1 MTKRI
6 LHVTPTMEAAAGG
19 PPVVVER
26 LMATA
31 DACGYEAR
39 LLTSGVDCPPGAVSL
54 RSQKAALGGAGRA
67 AVAKAVAEA
76 DILHLHTMWSPLNAV
91 AAREARRLNKPYLLS
106 PHGMLDPW
114 SMAQKHL
121 KKRIYLALIEARTI
135 RGAAR
140 MLYTAEDERRLAEPI
155 TGPGPSAVIAL
166 GADRP
171 PAPPETLRAEFL
183 ATHPDLAPRRR
194 AIFLGRLHGKK
205 RPEAALR
212 AMATLRQTHP
222 DACLLFAGSGEAEA
236 DLRRMTEELGLA
248 EHVRFLGFLSGRE
261 KWQALAAAEAF
272 VLPSQQEN
280 FAIALA
286 EALHAGTPALL
297 TRKVNIWRE
306 VTEAGAGWALD
317 EDTLETSIATHLAAL
332 FDTPE
337 KQTTASEA
345 ARTLAGRAFD
355 WEISG
360 RATHALYDEVLGDRD
375 AGRTVTHP
383 DRLPPGAQSDVC
395 KIR

>member
-1 MTKRI
+1 MGFQRI
-6 LHVTPTMEAAAGG
+6 PPLWPRCAPRRHPRPETAHFAADCKTS
-19 PPVVVER
+19 PSFS
-26 LMATA
+26 ATF
-31 DACGYEAR
+31 R
-39 LLTSGVDCPPGAVSL
+39 
-54 RSQKAALGGAGRA
+54 RA
-67 AVAKAVAEA
+67 A
-76 DILHLHTMWSPLNAV
+76 N
-91 AAREARRLNKPYLLS
+91 LLIQLPS
-106 PHGMLDPW
+106 
-114 SMAQKHL
+114 KVF
-121 KKRIYLALIEARTI
+121 
-135 RGAAR
+135 RGLR
-140 MLYTAEDERRLAEPI
+140 PSSGIHCNIKCQLT
-155 TGPGPSAVIAL
+155 PGPSAVIAL